1 MHVDRRLRCNP
12 FFYRAVR
19 LRRPLPAFPSPP
31 GTGNSMERESQPTA
45 DKKEE
50 EEEVRAFPSASQHFL
65 FAQRNKQQKV
75 GREREKTRGEA
86 PPPQPPIFFP
96 VSVSL
101 SLRCCGKCDNSPC
114 FVRCG

>member
-1 MHVDRRLRCNP
+1 
-12 FFYRAVR
+12 
-19 LRRPLPAFPSPP
+19 
-31 GTGNSMERESQPTA
+31 MERESQPTA

-75 GREREKTRGEA
+75 GRERENEGGSTA
-86 PPPQPPIFFP
+86 SAAAFFFP

-101 SLRCCGKCDNSPC
+101 SPLLWE
-114 FVRCG
+114 V